1 VLFYGL
7 AKLFEFFDH
16 QVYQALGGLVGG
28 HALKHLFGA
37 GATACVLGMLYR
49 RRS

>member
-1 VLFYGL
+1 MIDDVVLPAAQVL
-7 AKLFEFFDH
+7 
-16 QVYQALGGLVGG
+16 VYQALGDMVGG

-37 GATACVLGMLYR
+37 GATACVLVMLYR